1 MAGLPPVQSL
11 AEISTP
17 ALATAPPEKGVD
29 SDVRCNPV
37 DSIGS
42 STESRVS
49 HSEPRL
55 LLGFQGTKTARRERK
70 SSPFSDAGCC
80 TSRQNSGGRRILSAG
95 RQHTT
100 ARSHRVKRGT
110 SILLRTL
117 SEPLRNP
124 LAPVWPLAGV
134 FMQAQLGSRSW
145 AIVLL
150 ERRGKSLGRFLLPD
164 PLLQCRRSPRSQDLI
179 ALNSSRKVAGREH
192 AGDEH
197 KGSGVG

>member
-42 STESRVS
+42 STQSRVS

-55 LLGFQGTKTARRERK
+55 PRDKRREGK

-150 ERRGKSLGRFLLPD
+150 ERRGKSLDRFLLPD